1 MKWQNAKK
9 TVTLL
14 DESNDYMLPCIY
26 NEITL
31 GAYKK
36 AYLIIVN
43 GRSCTIAL
51 LISDK

>member
-14 DESNDYMLPCIY
+14 DVTSDCIFTLHIY
-26 NEITL
+26 SEITL

-36 AYLIIVN
+36 AYL
-43 GRSCTIAL
+43 TL
-51 LISDK
+51 